1 MTIFFLFQHTFRN
14 ENMCRGASG
23 GHQRWRVWGRWM
35 RAGGSLSTTT
45 RQRVDAGVVAP
56 DRRRRSG
63 GRRRRGNNRV
73 PEHQGAARLVQRAHP
88 RSPPGRRSRAGKARP
103 PAARATPWS
112 RSPAAARAEEFD
124 RAWAAFMDDHPRS
137 PPPKTA
143 ALPGENV
150 YETLDRLRLRRAL
163 DTARHRHVRQCV
175 DTAAHHERRVDRRR
189 RARPAGTN
197 VDQPAFD
204 SAAASVSLSITSE
217 SL

>member
-1 MTIFFLFQHTFRN
+1 
-14 ENMCRGASG
+14 
-23 GHQRWRVWGRWM
+23 
-35 RAGGSLSTTT
+35 
-45 RQRVDAGVVAP
+45 
-56 DRRRRSG
+56 
-63 GRRRRGNNRV
+63 
-73 PEHQGAARLVQRAHP
+73 
-88 RSPPGRRSRAGKARP
+88 
-103 PAARATPWS
+103 
-112 RSPAAARAEEFD
+112 
-124 RAWAAFMDDHPRS
+124 MDDHPRS